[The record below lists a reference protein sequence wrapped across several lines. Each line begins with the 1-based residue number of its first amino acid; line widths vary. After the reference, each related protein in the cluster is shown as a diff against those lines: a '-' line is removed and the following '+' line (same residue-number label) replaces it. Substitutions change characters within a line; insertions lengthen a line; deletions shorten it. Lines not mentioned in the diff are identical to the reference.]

1 MTNEEGHVSCFTR
14 FKNSIYYCAGEI
26 VFGMEDG
33 VVSIFG
39 LVLGVAV
46 SAQSGSV
53 VFIAGATGAIA
64 ATVSMMAGLY
74 LDLESEGDEERV
86 AAEER
91 DEEIRKDP
99 DGSVNKFI
107 GSLQDSGLSAKS
119 LDALR
124 EDFQANPLSIRKVE
138 SAINCEDEP
147 LSKKVSP
154 VVHATWMGIADFVAG
169 IIPVLPF
176 AFFPLGDARVIC
188 IAGTFTLLV
197 LMGIGRAKIGKR
209 PLGRTLAETIGI
221 ATAAAIAGVIVGILL
236 SG

>member
-1 MTNEEGHVSCFTR
+1 MTGESASPSFFT
-14 FKNSIYYCAGEI
+14 KVKDSIYYSAGEI

-53 VFIAGATGAIA
+53 VFLAGATGAIA

-74 LDLESEGDEERV
+74 LDLESEEDEERV

-91 DEEIRKDP
+91 DAEIRADP
-99 DGSVNKFI
+99 TGEVSKLI
-107 GSLQDSGLSAKS
+107 GTLQGTGLSTKS
-119 LDALR
+119 LEAIEADL
-124 EDFQANPLSIRKVE
+124 QANPLAIRKVE
-138 SAINCEDEP
+138 DAVCCEEEP
-147 LSKKVSP
+147 LSKKVP
-154 VVHATWMGIADFVAG
+154 PLVHATWMGIADFIAG

-176 AFFPLGDARVIC
+176 AFFPLGDARYIC
-188 IAGTFTLLV
+188 IGVTAVILV

-209 PLGRTLAETIGI
+209 PMGRTVLETIAI
-221 ATAAAIAGVIVGILL
+221 ATAAAIAGVLVGLLL
-236 SG
+236 S